1 MGTFTPY
8 EVPGIQMGPNGRYP
22 HGGVP
27 GGFAPQHLCLAYIKF
42 EPAGALVRHAYFP
55 MSPNLQAF
63 ATAEFSSVA
72 ATGQWIGLPI
82 RSEVNFENFT
92 FGSQQLIIFHIDP
105 AGAPIR
111 FDPDNLVQFAEYS
124 ARDPAHA
131 TRKERNN
138 CFLNPE
144 ILRWPGKE
152 VLSLENWF
160 VDAMGRPMSPGS
172 PLYYTMNLHA
182 LARCTLA
189 GPDDRTFE
197 LPVVLDPETGNG
209 TGNEP

>member
-8 EVPGIQMGPNGRYP
+8 EVPGTNIGPNGRRYP
-22 HGGVP
+22 HGGTA
-27 GGFAPQHLCLAYIKF
+27 GGFVPRYLCLAYIKF
-42 EPAGALVRHAYFP
+42 EPAGVVIRHAYFP
-55 MSPNLQAF
+55 MQGNLQAF

-72 ATGQWIGLPI
+72 ATGHWSAQPI
-82 RSEVNFENFT
+82 RWEVNFQNFT
-92 FGSQQLIIFHIDP
+92 FGSQQLILFHIDP
-105 AGAPIR
+105 AGAPAR

-124 ARDPAHA
+124 ARDPLHA

-144 ILRWPGKE
+144 IMSWPGRA
-152 VLSLENWF
+152 VLSLENWY
-160 VDAMGRPMSPGS
+160 VDDMGQPISANA

-189 GPDDRTFE
+189 GSDDRYVDIPLT
-197 LPVVLDPETGNG
+197 LDPDTGNMG
-209 TGNEP
+209 SQP